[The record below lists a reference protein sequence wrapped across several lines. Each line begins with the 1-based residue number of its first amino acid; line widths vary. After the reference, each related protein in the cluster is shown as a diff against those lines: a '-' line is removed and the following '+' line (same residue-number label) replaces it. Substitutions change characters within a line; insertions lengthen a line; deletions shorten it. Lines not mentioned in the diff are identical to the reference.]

1 MRLMYECLLRGICGD
16 VLLKWQLVEVLA
28 QRFRLYVADRTKE
41 AAERGVAGGPQVL
54 AQRFT

>member
-1 MRLMYECLLRGICGD
+1 MYECLLRGICGD